1 MLLNDH
7 FTNAIIR
14 KIKRLNLS
22 STTELMLE
30 RKNKMINLKH
40 RRLYFLTK

>member
-22 STTELMLE
+22 STTEPMLE